1 MSTDNTTLASFLK
14 DRLNTGVPL
23 LVEFNEGI
31 EGLEGYAEKG
41 MRATITGFDVM
52 DNGETLRFYVDYSA
66 FEDFNLAFET
76 ANYYGRDQQP
86 TLTARQAG
94 HYKPTEHFYA
104 NPKDSADTFFTPAEQ
119 THELMTEWRNAGSN
133 TSYVQFLEARVME
146 LQAQLA
152 PPAPRRG
159 PTP

>member
-1 MSTDNTTLASFLK
+1 MSTQTIAAFLEEQLK
-14 DRLNTGVPL
+14 TGVPL
-23 LVEFNEGI
+23 VVEFKNGI
-31 EGLEGYAEKG
+31 EGLDGYAEKG
-41 MRATITGFDVM
+41 MRATITGFDTM
-52 DNGETLRFYVDYSA
+52 DHETLRFYVDYSA

-76 ANYYGRDQQP
+76 PNYYGKTNEP

-94 HYKPTEHFYA
+94 QYQPTEHFYVT
-104 NPKDSADTFFTPAEQ
+104 PSDPADTFFTPAAQ
-119 THELMTEWRNAGSN
+119 THDLMAEWRSSGTE